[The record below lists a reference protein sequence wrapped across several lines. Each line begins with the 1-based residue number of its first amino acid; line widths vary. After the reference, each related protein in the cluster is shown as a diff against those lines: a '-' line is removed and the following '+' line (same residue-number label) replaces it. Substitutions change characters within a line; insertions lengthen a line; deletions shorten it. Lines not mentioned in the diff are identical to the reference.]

1 MIARRGLG
9 LGLYRR
15 FGCGL
20 VASCV
25 MPPVCCPDRCEDS
38 ADGLGSGDA
47 CGGAAVSG
55 LVRTFRK
62 RRDPRSGA
70 ASDCELDSSG
80 VGSVMDRTVWRVAR
94 FHRPC

>member
-15 FGCGL
+15 FGSGP

-25 MPPVCCPDRCEDS
+25 TSPVCCPDRCENP

-47 CGGAAVSG
+47 RGGAAVSG
-55 LVRTFRK
+55 SVRMFRK
-62 RRDPRSGA
+62 KREHCSGA

-80 VGSVMDRTVWRVAR
+80 DGLFAHAVGRVAR
-94 FHRPC
+94 SHRPC